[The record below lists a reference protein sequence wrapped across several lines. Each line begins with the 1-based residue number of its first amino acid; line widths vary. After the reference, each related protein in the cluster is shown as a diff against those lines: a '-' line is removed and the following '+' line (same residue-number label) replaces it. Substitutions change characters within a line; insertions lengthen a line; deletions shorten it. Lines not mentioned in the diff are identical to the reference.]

1 LLRVSIPTGFFLCFF
16 CIACFILKFCHIS
29 KVKIWIATDRSVSPH
44 LAKWEKNELDVV
56 LNESLNTINKGNRNK
71 VSSVGI
77 IVFHVIINN
86 LQRGITFL

>member
-1 LLRVSIPTGFFLCFF
+1 MFLPYVVEDN
-16 CIACFILKFCHIS
+16 IRK
-29 KVKIWIATDRSVSPH
+29 KT
-44 LAKWEKNELDVV
+44 ELDVV
-56 LNESLNTINKGNRNK
+56 LNENLNTINKGHRNK

>member
-1 LLRVSIPTGFFLCFF
+1 MFLPYVVEDN
-16 CIACFILKFCHIS
+16 IRK
-29 KVKIWIATDRSVSPH
+29 KT
-44 LAKWEKNELDVV
+44 ELDVV